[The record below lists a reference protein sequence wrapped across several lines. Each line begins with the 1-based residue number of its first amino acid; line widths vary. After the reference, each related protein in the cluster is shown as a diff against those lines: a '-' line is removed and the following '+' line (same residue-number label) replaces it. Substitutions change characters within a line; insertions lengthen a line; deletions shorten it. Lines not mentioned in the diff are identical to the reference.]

1 MLKEVRNQVE
11 EILKRFPETRSSD
24 KLLEVLVLTTFYKV
38 DRIEDI
44 LQEDVPSLES
54 IRRSRQYF
62 HEHNQYLSSKKIAAA
77 RQKLEEKYRDVFE
90 DMG

>member
-11 EILKRFPETRSSD
+11 TILKRFPETRGSD
-24 KLLEVLVLTTFYKV
+24 KLLEVMVLTTFYKV

-44 LQEDVPSLES
+44 LQEDVPSIES

-62 HEHNQYLSSKKIAAA
+62 NEHNQYLSSKKIAAA
-77 RQKLEEKYRDVFE
+77 REKMETEYRDVFE

>member
-1 MLKEVRNQVE
+1 MLKEVRSQVE
-11 EILKRFPETRSSD
+11 TILKRFPETRDSD
-24 KLLEVLVLTTFYKV
+24 KLLEVMVLTTFYKV

-44 LQEDVPSLES
+44 LQEDAPSIES

-62 HEHNQYLSSKKIAAA
+62 NEHNQYLSSKKIAAA
-77 RQKLEEKYRDVFE
+77 REKMETEYRDVFE

>member
-11 EILKRFPETRSSD
+11 EILKRFPEARSSD

-54 IRRSRQYF
+54 IRRSRQF
-62 HEHNQYLSSKKIAAA
+62 FNEHNQYLSSKKVAAA

>member
-1 MLKEVRNQVE
+1 MRGRRAKMLKEVRNQVE
-11 EILKRFPETRSSD
+11 NILKRFPETRNSD

-44 LQEDVPSLES
+44 LQESVPSVET

-62 HEHNQYLSSKKIAAA
+62 NEHNQYLSSKKIAAA
-77 RQKLEEKYRDVFE
+77 REK
-90 DMG
+90 